1 MIRFKFVRS
10 GKANIGFE
18 CAGHAGYAQAGQDIV
33 CAAVSSAAYLTAN
46 TVTDILN
53 VKAEVSADD
62 GYMRLT
68 LLEESA
74 EAQKLLD
81 GLEAHIRSL
90 ATEYPRSIKVI
101 YGGNTN
107 A

>member
-1 MIRFKFVRS
+1 MICFKFVRS

-18 CAGHAGYAQAGQDIV
+18 CKGHAGYAQAGQDIV
-33 CAAVSSAAYLTAN
+33 CAAVSSAAYLAAN
-46 TVTDILN
+46 TITDSFGIE
-53 VKAEVSADD
+53 AEAKVDD
-62 GYMRLT
+62 GYMSLLLT
-68 LLEESA
+68 QESA
-74 EAQKLLD
+74 SGTKVLD

-90 ATEYPRSIKVI
+90 AQEYPRSIKVI

>member
-1 MIRFKFVRS
+1 MICFKFVRS

-18 CAGHAGYAQAGQDIV
+18 CKGHAGYAQAGQDIV
-33 CAAVSSAAYLTAN
+33 CAAVSSAAYLAAN
-46 TVTDILN
+46 TITDFLN
-53 VKAEVSADD
+53 IAARAEAKD
-62 GYMRLT
+62 GYM
-68 LLEESA
+68 LLMLEEESA
-74 EAQKLLD
+74 QGTKVLD

-90 ATEYPRSIKVI
+90 AQEYPRSIKVI

>member
-18 CAGHAGYAQAGQDIV
+18 CTGHAGYAQAGQDIV
-33 CAAVSSAAYLTAN
+33 CTAVSSAAYLTAN
-46 TVTDILN
+46 TITDSFGL
-53 VKAEVSADD
+53 KAEATVDE
-62 GYMRLT
+62 GYMLFLLT
-68 LLEESA
+68 EESA
-74 EAQKLLD
+74 QGTKVLD

-90 ATEYPRSIKVI
+90 AQEYPRSIKVI

>member
-10 GKANIGFE
+10 GKSTIGFE
-18 CAGHAGYAQAGQDIV
+18 CSGHAGFAQAGQDIV
-33 CAAVSSAAYLTAN
+33 CAAVSSAAYLAAN
-46 TVTDILN
+46 TITDSFN
-53 VKAEVSADD
+53 VKAKAQVDE
-62 GYMRLT
+62 GYMLFE

-74 EAQKLLD
+74 EAQKVLD

-90 ATEYPRSIKVI
+90 AQDYPRSIKVI

>member
-10 GKANIGFE
+10 GRANIGFE
-18 CAGHAGYAQAGQDIV
+18 CTGHAGYAQAGQDIV
-33 CAAVSSAAYLTAN
+33 CAAVSSAAYLAAN
-46 TVTDILN
+46 TLTDSFGIE
-53 VKAEVSADD
+53 AEIKVDN
-62 GYMRLT
+62 GYMSLFLT
-68 LLEESA
+68 EGSEQGS
-74 EAQKLLD
+74 KVLD

>member
-1 MIRFKFVRS
+1 MIRFKFIRS

-33 CAAVSSAAYLTAN
+33 CAAVSSAALLTAN
-46 TVTDILN
+46 TITDFLN
-53 VKAEVSADD
+53 ISAKAEAKD
-62 GYMRLT
+62 GYM
-68 LLEESA
+68 LLMLNEES
-74 EAQKLLD
+74 EQGTKVLD
-81 GLEAHIRSL
+81 GLEAHIRLL
-90 ATEYPRSIKVI
+90 AQEYPRSIKVI